1 MKPITDKAEVS
12 IDFPDKAYWGAF
24 GRHSAFEAH
33 ADDQGVVLKLV
44 REGED
49 KRVAGL
55 HLHYYLFAD
64 MLTEIAR
71 SLKARDTIDKAHR
84 DPLIAATDRLAKVL
98 RSHAS

>member
-1 MKPITDKAEVS
+1 MKSITDKAEVS

-33 ADDQGVVLKLV
+33 ADDKGVVLKLV

-64 MLTEIAR
+64 MLNEIAR

-84 DPLIAATDRLAKVL
+84 DPLIAATDRLTKVL